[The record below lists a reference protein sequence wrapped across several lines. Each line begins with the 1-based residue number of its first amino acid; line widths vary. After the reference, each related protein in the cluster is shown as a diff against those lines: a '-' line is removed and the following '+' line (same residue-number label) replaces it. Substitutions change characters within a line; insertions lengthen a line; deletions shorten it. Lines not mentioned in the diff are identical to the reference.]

1 MPYIALCGI
10 ALHDI
15 GLQCIV
21 LRSLALY
28 CLTLYCILLHG
39 MAQFRSYILTKSNLR
54 VPEKL
59 RPISKFRVSLYFE
72 DIPLLT
78 FRTPSPTKKSPES
91 REQCTASAR
100 FAYQQSSTYSLTSSR
115 EALPRLRVL
124 PTYAFRFMSRSS
136 YNSGCTCKS
145 CSCGGCSG

>member
-15 GLQCIV
+15 SLQCIV
-21 LRSLALY
+21 LHSQALY

-39 MAQFRSYILTKSNLR
+39 MAQFRSYILTTSNLR
-54 VPEKL
+54 VSEKL
-59 RPISKFRVSLYFE
+59 RQISRFRVSLYFE

-78 FRTPSPTKKSPES
+78 LRTPSPNKTSPES
-91 REQCTASAR
+91 REQCPASAR
-100 FAYQQSSTYSLTSSR
+100 FAYQQKSTYGLTSSR

-136 YNSGCTCKS
+136 YNSGCTGKS
-145 CSCGGCSG
+145 CSSGGCNG